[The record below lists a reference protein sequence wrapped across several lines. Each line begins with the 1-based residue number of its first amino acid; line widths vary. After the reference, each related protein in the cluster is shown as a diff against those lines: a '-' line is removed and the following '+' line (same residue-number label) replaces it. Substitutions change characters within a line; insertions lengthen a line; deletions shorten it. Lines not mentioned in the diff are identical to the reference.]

1 MTTDTLDYLPGN
13 LVRARG
19 REWVVQADTHQGDG
33 GSLLR
38 LRPLGGADE
47 DTITLIPELEF
58 EPVTPATFAWPNP
71 EQAGNHAAALLLR
84 DALRLKLRA
93 GGGPF
98 RSFGN
103 IAVEPRAYQLVP
115 LLMALRLTTV
125 RLLIADD
132 VGIGKTIEAG
142 LIAREL
148 IDRGEVARLAVLCPP
163 HLVEQW
169 QSELQNR
176 FNLQAVAL
184 TSASASR
191 IERDLPHGVGLFDQ
205 HPIVVVSLD
214 YIKSERHREHFL
226 SIAPECIIVDEAHT
240 CASSGAGKQLRFEL
254 LQRLAKDTERHLLL
268 LTATPH
274 SGDEAAFYN
283 LLSLL
288 DPAFVGLQSRTSADD
303 PLRQQLARHFV
314 QRRRKDIVE
323 WQAET
328 HDGRGF
334 ARRMKTELTYKLTG
348 DWGAFF
354 DAVQTYCRE
363 MAESVEQT
371 QQGSARLIW
380 YATLALLRCVASS
393 PAAAVKAL
401 TTRLEGKTAG
411 LNSADEDDLLEDDR
425 LHDGSA
431 DDLHGNDL
439 EPAGQ
444 LDETH
449 TALQDAARLQA
460 LIAEAQRLSGKAGDP
475 KLAALIAHMEGL
487 VKDGY
492 APVVFCRYVA
502 TAHYVAAELKKH
514 FPKVLVD
521 VVTGELSPEERRAK
535 VEGME
540 EGEGTQARILVA
552 TDCLSEGIN
561 LQHLFT
567 AVVHYDLAWN
577 PTRHEQREGRVDRF
591 GQQAPEVRCTM
602 LYGQDN
608 PVDGFVLNVILRKG
622 EAIQKELGVLVP
634 MPEDKQRINQA
645 LIKAALMKR
654 ESRSSAQAQLGFDF
668 EEAEALLA
676 PLQTQWTD
684 ALEKAK
690 ANRTVFAQRRIRPD
704 EVLPEWQKQ
713 QAALGSSADV
723 QRFVQSACARL
734 GAPLEAARRQT
745 HRLHTQHLPEALRQR
760 LADEGLVPEGATRA
774 AHTTLVLDFA
784 ELHRSHPLVSV
795 LADHLLENAL
805 QSGDDAPAAASI
817 TARCAAT
824 ITDAVDVVTTVVLLR
839 LRHQLGYVRRRQ
851 PYQMMAEETVALAV
865 KGRSNPEWLSDDT
878 TAQLLECVPTANLP
892 REAMAREVAQ
902 ALQFLAQHPQ
912 QLNALAQARA
922 QTLLADHR
930 RVREAA
936 RDVGQYS
943 VAPCLPVDVMGV
955 YVLLPD
961 SL

>member
-1 MTTDTLDYLPGN
+1 MTTATHDFNLGN
-13 LVRARG
+13 LVRARN
-19 REWVVQADTHQGDG
+19 REWVVQASDNRQNDG
-33 GSLLR
+33 SSLLR

-47 DTITLIPELEF
+47 DIITLIPELEF
-58 EPVTPATFAWPNP
+58 APVEPATFAWPNP
-71 EQAGNHAAALLLR
+71 DQAGNHAAALLLR

-115 LLMALRLTTV
+115 LLMALRLSTV

-132 VGIGKTIEAG
+132 VGIGKTVEAG
-142 LIAREL
+142 LIVREL
-148 IDRGEVARLAVLCPP
+148 MDRGEVSRLAVLCPP

-169 QSELQNR
+169 QGELFNR
-176 FNLQAVAL
+176 FNMQAIAL

-191 IERDLPHGVGLFDQ
+191 VERDLPHGVGLFD
-205 HPIVVVSLD
+205 HYPIVVVSLD

-254 LQRLAKDTERHLLL
+254 LQRLAKDPERHLLL

-274 SGDEAAFYN
+274 SGDEVAFYN

-288 DPAFVGLQSRTSADD
+288 DPAFLGLQNLTSADD
-303 PLRQQLARHFV
+303 PLRDKLARHFV

-323 WQAET
+323 WQADT
-328 HDGRGF
+328 QDGRGF

-348 DWGAFF
+348 DWGSFF

-371 QQGSARLIW
+371 QSGSARLIW

-401 TTRLEGKTAG
+401 TTRLEGKTEALAAEG
-411 LNSADEDDLLEDDR
+411 DDDLLEDDR
-425 LHDGSA
+425 LHDGQA
-431 DDLHGNDL
+431 DDLGGSDL

-444 LDETH
+444 IGNR
-449 TALQDAARLQA
+449 LQNTQRLQA
-460 LIAEAQRLSGKAGDP
+460 LINEAERLSGKAGDP
-475 KLAALIAHMEGL
+475 KLATLIAHMEGL
-487 VKDGY
+487 VKDGF

-502 TAHYVAAELKKH
+502 TAHYVGSELKKH

-521 VVTGELSPEERRAK
+521 VVTGELSPEERRSK
-535 VEGME
+535 IEDME
-540 EGEGTQARILVA
+540 DGAEANGGRILVA

-634 MPEDKQRINQA
+634 MPEDKLRINQA
-645 LIKAALMKR
+645 LVKAALMKR
-654 ESRSSAQAQLGFDF
+654 HATQYTPDMFAD
-668 EEAEALLA
+668 AEILLA

-690 ANRTVFAQRRIRPD
+690 LNRTKFAQRRIRPD

-713 QAALGSSADV
+713 QIALGSSADV

-734 GAPLEAARRQT
+734 NAPLEPTRRQQY
-745 HRLHTQHLPEALRQR
+745 RLPTQHLPEALRQR
-760 LADEGLVPEGATRA
+760 LADEGLVPDSRKPV
-774 AHTTLVLDFA
+774 LQLDFA
-784 ELHRSHPLVSV
+784 ELHRSHPLVTV
-795 LADHLLENAL
+795 LADHLIENAL
-805 QSGDDAPAAASI
+805 QGESTI
-817 TARCAAT
+817 TARSAAT
-824 ITDAVDVVTTVVLLR
+824 ITDAVDVVTTVYLLR

-851 PYQMMAEETVALAV
+851 PYQMMAEETVTLAV
-865 KGRSNPEWLSDDT
+865 KGRSAPEWLSDDA
-878 TAQLLECVPTANLP
+878 TASLLECQPTGNLP
-892 REAMAREVAQ
+892 REAVHREVVQALDFLQAHPQRLEASAQSRAQ
-902 ALQFLAQHPQ
+902 A
-912 QLNALAQARA
+912 
-922 QTLLADHR
+922 LLADHR

-943 VAPCLPVDVMGV
+943 VAPCLPVDVIGV

-961 SL
+961 AL